1 VMVYTGNVWAY
12 DLTDGGLSMSARGVS
27 SGGVSAPT
35 SAVVYGDAV
44 FVAGASDG
52 TDTGVV
58 ERVDFAAYSTTA
70 GTLDTGRYDFGYLG
84 LPKTLTKVTVA
95 LAEPLV
101 SGQKVVAAY
110 SVDGASFVTIG
121 ADTDMGVGES
131 RHMWVVSD
139 SSNGTVRGQD
149 FEFRLSVTAT
159 SSASPKVVALTVEAV
174 GSDDR
179 IEWLLRPDVGW
190 SNVANPDVTLAA
202 LRKLKTDH
210 AVVSFSDPWQVS
222 PSAAAETFD
231 VVVREAYLPAT
242 DGGEAAAVVRLWA
255 VGTLDS
261 IANADGVT

>member
-1 VMVYTGNVWAY
+1 MLPDGSTQIWEYNVALDTAYVVGTLPASPVAYSVAYAVGVYFVTFRQAESHSDAGDAYLYYQSDGAVGVAGALRSTASSSASNAPLIAGMSGDRIVMVYTGNVWAY

-110 SVDGASFVTIG
+110 SVDGRRSSQSVRIRTWVSGSRGICGWCRIRRMGRCG
-121 ADTDMGVGES
+121 A
-131 RHMWVVSD
+131 R
-139 SSNGTVRGQD
+139 
-149 FEFRLSVTAT
+149 T
-159 SSASPKVVALTVEAV
+159 SSFAC
-174 GSDDR
+174 R
-179 IEWLLRPDVGW
+179 
-190 SNVANPDVTLAA
+190 
-202 LRKLKTDH
+202 
-210 AVVSFSDPWQVS
+210 
-222 PSAAAETFD
+222 
-231 VVVREAYLPAT
+231 
-242 DGGEAAAVVRLWA
+242 
-255 VGTLDS
+255 
-261 IANADGVT
+261 